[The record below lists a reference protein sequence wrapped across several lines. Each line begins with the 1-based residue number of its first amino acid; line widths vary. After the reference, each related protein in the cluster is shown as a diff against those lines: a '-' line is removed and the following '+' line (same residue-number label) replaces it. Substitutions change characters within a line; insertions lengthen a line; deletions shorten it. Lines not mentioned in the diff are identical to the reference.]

1 MSEHIPAWKRIGLKV
16 KEELEND
23 PLALTTHLDTGNLT
37 KKQQKKITKRVRTD
51 EQEGTVDKK
60 PAKRQKLPKSERAP
74 PPEKDQLVYLKTYT
88 TEKDSWKFSK
98 QKQNWILKHV
108 KVIDQDYEEYL
119 INYFAGLQGGG
130 KERMADILRDVIE
143 SWNKLQETSSE
154 EKKEEKIKEE
164 PKGKLKPKKKDMHD
178 ELTSVDADYAVR
190 AKKILKAMT
199 GEEPVLKGI
208 DDAEKTEK
216 TEEERKVEEKDEAKE
231 EDSDE
236 SGGDSRDSGDS
247 DGDST
252 ETSSESESDSN
263 SSESLSRSESDE
275 SITSAPSEKSSKKPK
290 EQNPLSN
297 LIIEQV
303 EVSDFVSEA
312 DFQNKSATKTPFPQ
326 SGNSNKERKSKK
338 GKSTKSKKD

>member
-51 EQEGTVDKK
+51 EQEDSAHKK
-60 PAKRQKLPKSERAP
+60 PGKRQKLPKSERAP

-88 TEKDSWKFSK
+88 TEKDNWKFSK

-130 KERMADILRDVIE
+130 KERMAGILRDVIE
-143 SWNKLQETSSE
+143 SWNKLQETSPE
-154 EKKEEKIKEE
+154 EKKEEEIKEE
-164 PKGKLKPKKKDMHD
+164 PKEKLKPKKKDLHD

-199 GEEPVLKGI
+199 GEEPVVKGI
-208 DDAEKTEK
+208 DDAEKIEK
-216 TEEERKVEEKDEAKE
+216 KEEKEEDEAKE

-236 SGGDSRDSGDS
+236 SGNDSRDSEDS
-247 DGDST
+247 DGDSS
-252 ETSSESESDSN
+252 ETSSESESESN
-263 SSESLSRSESDE
+263 SSESLSRSGSDE
-275 SITSAPSEKSSKKPK
+275 SIASAPSEKSSKKPK

-312 DFQNKSATKTPFPQ
+312 DFQNRSATKTQSSPFLQP
-326 SGNSNKERKSKK
+326 GNSKKEGKSKK
-338 GKSTKSKKD
+338 GKSKKSKKD